1 MSNATKHILLLAVML
16 VLAFVSSV
24 ARTSS
29 GLGANAA
36 DVEGV
41 TFDRQKAFLKP
52 GYRFARE
59 SVNSAAVLKISNVAR
74 LQTGTITCVGQ
85 RSRSCELFISGFS
98 AQCSGGCYFVGVRGG
113 VRAP

>member
-1 MSNATKHILLLAVML
+1 MKHILLLAVML
-16 VLAFVSSV
+16 ALVVGSSV
-24 ARTSS
+24 ARTDFS
-29 GLGANAA
+29 LRENAS

-85 RSRSCELFISGFS
+85 RSRSCELFISGFN

-113 VRAP
+113 IRAQ